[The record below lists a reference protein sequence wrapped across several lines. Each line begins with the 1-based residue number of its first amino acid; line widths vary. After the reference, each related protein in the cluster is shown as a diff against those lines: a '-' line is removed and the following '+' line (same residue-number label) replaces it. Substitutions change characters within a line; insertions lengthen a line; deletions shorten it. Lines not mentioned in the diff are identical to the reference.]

1 MMVNK
6 KVTVH
11 DMESV
16 DADYYRSLVWMMYD
30 FLWITSWGLVSDC
43 FSENDITD
51 VLEQTFSV
59 EDERFGEIMTVDLK
73 PDGRDI
79 PVTEENKTEYVKYDV
94 LSMQWIFVWSPI

>member
-1 MMVNK
+1 M
-6 KVTVH
+6 
-11 DMESV
+11 
-16 DADYYRSLVWMMYD
+16 
-30 FLWITSWGLVSDC
+30 VSDC

-94 LSMQWIFVWSPI
+94 LSMQ